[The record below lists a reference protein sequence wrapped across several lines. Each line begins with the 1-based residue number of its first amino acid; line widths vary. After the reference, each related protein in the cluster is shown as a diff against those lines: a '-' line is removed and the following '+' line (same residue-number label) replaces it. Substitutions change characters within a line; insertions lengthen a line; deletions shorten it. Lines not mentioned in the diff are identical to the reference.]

1 MFGGL
6 TPGIKQGFAIALG
19 VLVALFVFAFVSR
32 LIK

>member
-1 MFGGL
+1 MISSM
-6 TPGIKQGFAIALG
+6 TPGFKSGFAIAIG